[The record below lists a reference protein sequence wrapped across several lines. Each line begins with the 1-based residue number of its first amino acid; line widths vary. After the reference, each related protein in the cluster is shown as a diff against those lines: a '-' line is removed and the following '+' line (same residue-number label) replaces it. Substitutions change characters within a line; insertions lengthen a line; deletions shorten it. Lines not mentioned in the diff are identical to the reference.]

1 MKKAIYQ
8 SFVELSGNRLNS
20 YLLKS
25 FTKSKASKFINKSF
39 VKVYN
44 INEAEMEKPLHQ
56 YGSLQELFVRN
67 LKEDARIINKEP
79 KSIVSPVDG
88 IMANVGQITENCS
101 FHVKNQDY
109 SLVEML
115 GNKNRAEKYK
125 EGTYIILYLSPSHYH
140 RIHTPVSGTVVGKW
154 ALGNKS
160 YPVNELGLQLG
171 KRPLSKNYRIITE
184 IRMENGKHYSLVKVG
199 AMNVNSIHPTF
210 KGDNVRKGE
219 EIGYFSFGSTVVLLF
234 EKGTIHLDDSLTV
247 PMDVQV
253 GLKIGT
259 FN

>member
-8 SFVELSGNRLNS
+8 SFVELSGNRFNS
-20 YLLKS
+20 YLLKA
-25 FTKSKASKFINKSF
+25 FTKSKMSKIINKSF

-44 INEAEMEKPLHQ
+44 INEAEMEKPLDH
-56 YGSLQELFVRN
+56 YESLQELFVRN
-67 LKEDARIINKEP
+67 LKSDARNIDQSLD
-79 KSIVSPVDG
+79 SIVSPVDG
-88 IMANVGQITENCS
+88 VLADVGQITENCS

-160 YPVNELGLQLG
+160 YPVNELGLKLG
-171 KRPLSKNYRIITE
+171 KRPLSRNYRLITE
-184 IRMENGKHYSLVKVG
+184 VRLNNGKHYSLVKVG

-210 KGDNVRKGE
+210 TGDSVSKGD

-234 EKGTIHLDDSLTV
+234 EKDTIKLEPSVKV

-253 GLKIGT
+253 GMKIGT
-259 FN
+259 F

>member
-1 MKKAIYQ
+1 MKKVIYQ
-8 SFVELSGNRLNS
+8 SFVELSGNRFNS
-20 YLLKS
+20 YLLKA
-25 FTKSKASKFINKSF
+25 FTKSKMSKVINKSF

-44 INEAEMEKPLHQ
+44 INEAEMEKPLDH
-56 YGSLQELFVRN
+56 YESLQELFVRN
-67 LKEDARIINKEP
+67 LKSDARNIDQSLD
-79 KSIVSPVDG
+79 SIVSPVDG
-88 IMANVGQITENCS
+88 VLADVGQITEDCS

-160 YPVNELGLQLG
+160 YPVNELGLKLG
-171 KRPLSKNYRIITE
+171 KRPLSRNYRLITE
-184 IRMENGKHYSLVKVG
+184 VRLNNGKHYSLVKVG

-210 KGDNVRKGE
+210 TGDSVSKGD

-234 EKGTIHLDDSLTV
+234 EKDTLKLEPSVKV

-253 GLKIGT
+253 GMKIGT
-259 FN
+259 F

>member
-8 SFVELSGNRLNS
+8 SFVELSGNRFNS
-20 YLLKS
+20 YLLKA
-25 FTKSKASKFINKSF
+25 FTESKMSKVINKSF

-44 INEAEMEKPLHQ
+44 LNEAEMEKPLHQ

-67 LKEDARIINKEP
+67 LKSDARVIDKSLD
-79 KSIVSPVDG
+79 SIVSPVDG
-88 IMANVGQITENCS
+88 ILADVGQITENCT

-160 YPVNELGLQLG
+160 YPVNELGLKLG
-171 KRPLSKNYRIITE
+171 KRPLSRNYRLITE
-184 IRMENGKHYSLVKVG
+184 VRLNNGKHYSLVKVG

-210 KGDNVRKGE
+210 TGDTVNKGD

-234 EKGTIHLDDSLTV
+234 EKDTIDLDPKV
-247 PMDVQV
+247 KIPMDVQV
-253 GLKIGT
+253 GMKIGS
-259 FN
+259 F

>member
-8 SFVELSGNRLNS
+8 SFVELSGNRFNS
-20 YLLKS
+20 YLLKA
-25 FTKSKASKFINKSF
+25 FTKSKMSKVINKSF

-44 INEAEMEKPLHQ
+44 INEAEMEKPLHH

-67 LKEDARIINKEP
+67 LKSDARNIDQSLD
-79 KSIVSPVDG
+79 SIVSPVDG
-88 IMANVGQITENCS
+88 ILADVGQITENCS

-115 GNKNRAEKYK
+115 GNKNRSEKYK

-160 YPVNELGLQLG
+160 YPVNELGLKLG
-171 KRPLSKNYRIITE
+171 KRPLSRNYRLITE
-184 IRMENGKHYSLVKVG
+184 VRLNNGKHYSLVKVG

-210 KGDNVRKGE
+210 TGDSVSKGD

-234 EKGTIHLDDSLTV
+234 EKDTIRLDPSVKV

-253 GLKIGT
+253 GMKIGT
-259 FN
+259 F